1 MQTEKFRVKNI
12 KCGGCVST
20 IHDGLL
26 SLVGVK
32 DVAVVIQDGEV
43 TVSGEG
49 LDRVALGQKLGQL
62 GYPVAA

>member
-1 MQTEKFRVKNI
+1 MQMEKFMVKNV

-26 SLVGVK
+26 NLAGVK
-32 DVAVVIQDGEV
+32 DVAVVIQGGEV

-49 LDRVALGQKLGQL
+49 LDHFNDNTLVDIALLR
-62 GYPVAA
+62 A